1 MARHAVTGRLR
12 PSPQTFSAFV
22 RLVKFNLAPLAP
34 GAAAVADVTA
44 ISSVSPVS
52 DLLFQ
57 IRDLPRNRPSRM
69 EISVVP
75 FADAQYSRPVP
86 DSNPSNDVIS
96 FWVMRAC

>member
-12 PSPQTFSAFV
+12 PSPQTFSDFV

-34 GAAAVADVTA
+34 GAATVADVTA

-57 IRDLPRNRPSRM
+57 IRDLPRNRPCRM
-69 EISVVP
+69 ESSVVP
-75 FADAQYSRPVP
+75 FADARTASQFPIRT
-86 DSNPSNDVIS
+86 
-96 FWVMRAC
+96 RATT